1 MATLVFR
8 AFPAVEPKQHAARQD
23 KTGIVTAT
31 NSRYPPAEVSGSRVK
46 NTTTRMPIHH
56 PRRSPIRN
64 AASWRLRSL
73 AATLLV
79 LCALALC
86 RVGPALAEPVEL
98 TVGVE
103 RIDYPPYGSFR
114 HGDYE
119 GYARDLLD
127 SFAIENGYTIV
138 YVPLPVKRL
147 YQDFLETRV
156 LDLKFPDSPDWH
168 PGRRKGLDI
177 TYSAPACS
185 FTDGILVKP
194 EKLGKGM
201 GAIKTLGIL
210 AGFKP
215 WLLDPPIAPK
225 SIKISENASISGL
238 LGKGL
243 RGRVDGVYANVE
255 AARHLLSAMDRP
267 DQLVLDPDL
276 PHTTGFY
283 RLSTIK
289 HPRIM
294 REFDRFLKTRS
305 ALVDSLKQK
314 HGLDR

>member
-1 MATLVFR
+1 
-8 AFPAVEPKQHAARQD
+8 
-23 KTGIVTAT
+23 
-31 NSRYPPAEVSGSRVK
+31 
-46 NTTTRMPIHH
+46 MPIH
-56 PRRSPIRN
+56 PAKTSPEQT
-64 AASWRLRSL
+64 AAPCRLWTL
-73 AATLLV
+73 AALLLV
-79 LCALALC
+79 LWVLAGPCA
-86 RVGPALAEPVEL
+86 GQALAEPIRL

-127 SFAIENGYTIV
+127 SFAIEYGYIMV

-147 YQDFLETRV
+147 YQDFLETRT

-168 PGRRKGLDI
+168 PGRRKGLHI

-185 FTDGILVKP
+185 YTDGILVKP
-194 EKLGKGM
+194 ENLGKGM

-215 WLLDPPIAPK
+215 WLLTPPIQPK
-225 SIKISENASISGL
+225 SVKVSENASISGL

-243 RGRVDGVYANVE
+243 VGRVDGVYANVE
-255 AARHLLSAMDRP
+255 AARHLLRAMGRS

-289 HPRIM
+289 RPLVL
-294 REFDRFLKTRS
+294 REFDHFLKTRS
-305 ALVDSLKQK
+305 ELVASLKKK

>member
-1 MATLVFR
+1 MW
-8 AFPAVEPKQHAARQD
+8 
-23 KTGIVTAT
+23 
-31 NSRYPPAEVSGSRVK
+31 
-46 NTTTRMPIHH
+46 
-56 PRRSPIRN
+56 IRP
-64 AASWRLRSL
+64 L
-73 AATLLV
+73 AATLFV
-79 LCALALC
+79 LCALATC
-86 RVGPALAEPVEL
+86 YAGSALAEPVKSVEL

-103 RIDYPPYGSFR
+103 RIDYPPYGSFQ

-127 SFAIENGYTIV
+127 SFAIENGYTFV

-147 YQDFLETRV
+147 YQEFLETHS
-156 LDLKFPDSPDWH
+156 LDLKFPDAPNWH
-168 PGRRKGLDI
+168 PSRRKGLNI

-185 FTDGILVKP
+185 YTDGILVKP
-194 EKLGKGM
+194 GNLGKGM

-215 WLLDPPIAPK
+215 WLLTPPISPGA
-225 SIKISENASISGL
+225 IKVSENASISGL

-255 AARHLLSAMDRP
+255 VARHLLSAMDHP
-267 DQLVLDPDL
+267 GQLALDPDL
-276 PHTTGFY
+276 PHITGFY

-289 HPRIM
+289 HPRTI
-294 REFDRFLKTRS
+294 REFDRFLKIRS
-305 ALVDSLKQK
+305 ALVDSLKKK

>member
-1 MATLVFR
+1 MA
-8 AFPAVEPKQHAARQD
+8 AA
-23 KTGIVTAT
+23 
-31 NSRYPPAEVSGSRVK
+31 
-46 NTTTRMPIHH
+46 
-56 PRRSPIRN
+56 
-64 AASWRLRSL
+64 
-73 AATLLV
+73 LLV
-79 LCALALC
+79 LYILAWAFA
-86 RVGPALAEPVEL
+86 GPARAEPVEL

-103 RIDYPPYGSFR
+103 SIDYPPYGSFL

-127 SFAIENGYTIV
+127 SFAIEYGYTMT

-147 YQDFLETRV
+147 YQEFLKTRT

-168 PGRRKGLDI
+168 PGWRKGLRVI
-177 TYSAPACS
+177 YSAPVCS

-194 EKLGKGM
+194 ENLGKGM

-215 WLLDPPIAPK
+215 WLLDPPIDPK
-225 SIKISENASISGL
+225 SVRISENASISGL

-243 RGRVDGVYANVE
+243 IGRVDGVYANVE
-255 AARHLLSAMDRP
+255 TARHLLSAMDRA
-267 DQLVLDPDL
+267 DELVLDPNL

-283 RLSTIK
+283 RLSTIGR
-289 HPRIM
+289 PRVL
-294 REFDRFLKTRS
+294 REFDRFLKDRS
-305 ALVDSLKQK
+305 ALVESLKRK